1 MSWTVIPW
9 YVFALI
15 SAVLV
20 GAKVVFQKTE
30 LKREHSLDYVV
41 AASVVAM
48 LVSFFLWPW
57 VRWNSLDG
65 LTIAYTY
72 AASILGS
79 LAIWLGAKALRHLDV
94 SFVAPQSVVTAVFTL
109 LFAYLFLGEVLSSN
123 QWLGAVVMIVSGA
136 ILAQGALSFQGTHP
150 FGFPGMLRVGDL
162 FDRRKVLFYE
172 LLLLLSMVFIGL
184 SSIFDKIILLR
195 TDVVSFVFVVGIF
208 LFINHVVLYLVVK
221 GDIRQIPAHVENLGW
236 LIVWIAVLTVLARLA
251 YSQALSMTEV
261 SLVIPLKKSSILVST
276 IWGSQLFREKQL
288 PLRVVVAIL
297 MLVGVWLLVS

>member
-9 YVFALI
+9 YVVALI

-136 ILAQGALSFQGTHP
+136 ILAQGALSFQGNHP
-150 FGFPGMLRVGDL
+150 FGFPGVLRAGDL

-195 TDVVSFVFVVGIF
+195 TDVVSFFF
-208 LFINHVVLYLVVK
+208 L
-221 GDIRQIPAHVENLGW
+221 A
-236 LIVWIAVLTVLARLA
+236 
-251 YSQALSMTEV
+251 
-261 SLVIPLKKSSILVST
+261 
-276 IWGSQLFREKQL
+276 
-288 PLRVVVAIL
+288 
-297 MLVGVWLLVS
+297 